1 MSDLVPGLLS
11 HPGYRRDQRLS
22 HDDVMNTSSL
32 PHDGLWRAVSA
43 RDAAADGLFV
53 YGVASTRVY
62 CRPSCASRRPRRD
75 RVAFF
80 PTPAM
85 AESEGYR
92 PCRRCRPL
100 EPVAALPAADRV
112 RRACEAVARRPEA
125 RWPSRALARAGGA
138 SVPQLQRGF
147 RQLLGVSPRDY
158 VSACR
163 HRRFLDALKNGH
175 RATDAVYVAG
185 YGSPSRVYGGAIRL
199 PGMTPATYGRG
210 GAGATISWTTTP
222 STIGRILVA
231 STERGLCFVEI
242 GTNDAGLLRG
252 LRREFPHATIADEP
266 SPSMAPLAQAARAVA
281 AANPVPATLPIDI
294 RGTAFQWRVWRA
306 LTEIP
311 RGETRSYADVAAA
324 IGEPKAV
331 RAVARACATN
341 PIALVVPCHRVV
353 PTAGGEGGYRWGS
366 DTKRRLLKTEAGG

>member
-1 MSDLVPGLLS
+1 
-11 HPGYRRDQRLS
+11 
-22 HDDVMNTSSL
+22 MNTNIN
-32 PHDGLWRAVSA
+32 DGLWRAVAS

-53 YGVASTRVY
+53 YGVGSTKIY

-75 RVAFF
+75 RVEFF

-85 AESEGYR
+85 AESRGYR

-100 EPVAALPAADRV
+100 EPVSAMPAADRV

-125 RWPSRALARAGGA
+125 RWPNTALARASGA

-163 HRRFLDALKNGH
+163 HRRFLDALRNGH

-185 YGSPSRVYGGAIRL
+185 YGSPSRVYGSAIRL

-210 GAGATISWTTTP
+210 GAGAAISWMTTA

-231 STERGLCFVEI
+231 ATERGLCFVQV
-242 GTNDAGLLRG
+242 GTTEGDLVKG
-252 LRREFPHATIADEP
+252 LRREFPQADIAERA
-266 SPSMAPLAQAARAVA
+266 SSSLASLARAAQAVA
-281 AANPVPATLPIDI
+281 AANPVPAMLPLDI

-306 LTEIP
+306 LSEIP

-324 IGEPKAV
+324 VGAPKAV

-353 PTAGGEGGYRWGS
+353 PSAGGTGGYRWGVE
-366 DTKRRLLKTEAGG
+366 TKRRLLKTEAGG